1 MHWIDEIMD
10 DIPQETHP
18 TVLVVD
24 DEPVI
29 RELVSMLLEDEGYTV
44 RQAADG
50 LDALQE
56 VEADGIDLVLTD
68 IKMPRLDG
76 ASLARQLCSREHAVP
91 VVLMSA
97 VFPAAELPDV
107 PFLRKPFAPDH
118 LTHVIAEVLAGNG
131 HEIAMGGTQPSG

>member
-1 MHWIDEIMD
+1 MMD
-10 DIPQETHP
+10 DTPQDPHP

-29 RELVSMLLEDEGYTV
+29 RELVSMLLEDEGYIV

-56 VEADGIDLVLTD
+56 VEGDGIDLVLTD

-76 ASLARQLCSREHAVP
+76 ASLARRLCSREHAVP

-97 VFPAAELPDV
+97 VIPAADLPDV

-118 LTHVIAEVLAGNG
+118 LTQVIAEALAGNG
-131 HEIAMGGTQPSG
+131 RDIGMGRAQPYG